1 MNFLSPI
8 GFLYGMFMEVRNQLY
23 DRGVVKSY
31 SLGIRTISVGNLTTG
46 GTGKTPLAALIA
58 EILFERGEN
67 VCILT
72 RGYGRDDP
80 RKRVLVSDGKDI
92 LVNARIGGDEPVELA
107 HKLKG
112 RVVIVADADRVSA
125 GLWAK
130 KTFGITAF
138 ILDDGFQHRRVR
150 RDLDIVCIDATD
162 PWGNGRILPAG
173 TLRESFNGLKR
184 ADAIVIT
191 RADQS
196 DKVNDIRQRLLM
208 RNGSVTVFEA
218 SSRIRSL
225 VAIETFPAKTQSSH
239 SENPA
244 DVFAFAGIGN
254 PDSFITALKS
264 SGIVVTGSCLFPDHH
279 LYSRSDIERIESLAK
294 QSGAEALVTT
304 AKDAVK
310 LEDQKFSIPCYV
322 AVAETMINDLPSFR
336 DLVVSS

>member
-8 GFLYGMFMEVRNQLY
+8 GFLYGKFMDLRNQLY
-23 DRGVVKSY
+23 DRDVMKSY
-31 SLGIRTISVGNLTTG
+31 SLGVRTISVGNLTTG
-46 GTGKTPLAALIA
+46 GTGKTPLVALIA
-58 EILFERGEN
+58 EILMERGEK

-80 RKRVLVSDGKDI
+80 RKRVLVSDGKEI
-92 LVNARIGGDEPVELA
+92 LVDARIGGDEPVELA
-107 HKLKG
+107 HKLNG
-112 RVVIVADADRVSA
+112 GAVILADADRVSA

-138 ILDDGFQHRRVR
+138 ILDDGFQHRRVK
-150 RDLDIVCIDATD
+150 RDLDIVCIDATN
-162 PWGNGRILPAG
+162 PCGNGRILPAG

-196 DKVNDIRQRLLM
+196 DKVTDIRQRLLM
-208 RNGSVTVFEA
+208 RNGSATVFEA
-218 SSRIRSL
+218 SSRIRNL
-225 VAIETFPAKTQSSH
+225 AAIETFPAKTQSSQ
-239 SENPA
+239 SGNPA

-254 PDSFITALKS
+254 PDSFIKTLKN

-279 LYSRSDIERIESLAK
+279 LYARSDIERIESLAR
-294 QSGAEALVTT
+294 QSGAEAIVTT
-304 AKDAVK
+304 GKDAVK
-310 LEDQKFSIPCYV
+310 LQDQKFSIPCYV

>member
-1 MNFLSPI
+1 MIFLPPF
-8 GFLYGMFMEVRNQLY
+8 GFLYGKFMDLRNLLY
-23 DRGVVKSY
+23 DRDVVKSY
-31 SLGIRTISVGNLTTG
+31 SLGVRTISVGNLTTG
-46 GTGKTPLAALIA
+46 GTGKTPLVAMIA
-58 EILFERGEN
+58 EILIERGEK

-80 RKRVLVSDGKDI
+80 RKRVLVSDGNDI
-92 LVNARIGGDEPVELA
+92 LADARTGGDEPVELA
-107 HKLKG
+107 HKLDG
-112 RVVIVADADRVSA
+112 RVVIVADPERVSA

-138 ILDDGFQHRRVR
+138 ILDDGFQHRRVK
-150 RDLDIVCIDATD
+150 RDLDIVCVDATN
-162 PWGNGRILPAG
+162 PCGNGRILPAG

-196 DKVNDIRQRLLM
+196 DKVTDIRQRLLM

-218 SSRIRSL
+218 STRIRDL
-225 VAIETFPAKTQSSH
+225 VPIEAFLGETQITQSGRP
-239 SENPA
+239 ENMY
-244 DVFAFAGIGN
+244 AFAGVGN
-254 PDSFITALKS
+254 PDSFITSLKN

-279 LYSRSDIERIESLAK
+279 LYARADIERIESRAQ

-310 LEDQKFSIPCYV
+310 LQDQKFSIPCYV
-322 AVAETMINDLPSFR
+322 AVAETTINDLPSFR
-336 DLVVSS
+336 DLVFSS